1 MPLLVSPG
9 SLFSFL
15 CTLASPCQSPTGVP
29 RPCAGK
35 MGRFPSVNTGGGLEE
50 PEPQEQ
56 STWGS
61 RCPSSRCQP
70 PGSCSV
76 SLIFPVQVS
85 RFCPEKTDL
94 KDYALPN
101 ASWCPD
107 MLDLYQEFL
116 EKTKTDGWIK
126 LPSFKS
132 NRDHIQGLKLPSGL
146 AVASGKAQPGGPLG
160 TPAPQPTGWVQPA
173 PLPVLGTLRKE
184 LRKRPSGSRLEVLA
198 VSDPAQTLQS
208 QAGRREEQTS

>member
-146 AVASGKAQPGGPLG
+146 AVASGKAQPGGASEHTCSPAYG
-160 TPAPQPTGWVQPA
+160 VGSAGASPCARDPQEGAPQAPFGFPA
-173 PLPVLGTLRKE
+173 
-184 LRKRPSGSRLEVLA
+184 GSSCCV
-198 VSDPAQTLQS
+198 
-208 QAGRREEQTS
+208 